1 MSLNKTVICKI
12 DIQILRES
20 EPLNL
25 DKLEKYHI
33 QLARPLLVIKA
44 NGGVLGCGYFNVA
57 TFNKIGEVFA
67 LVSGVNNYDEMLE
80 ASIVTV
86 SNEAS
91 NIGIAVGDTGADA
104 IEKMLAKGGGE

>member
-1 MSLNKTVICKI
+1 MNA
-12 DIQILRES
+12 
-20 EPLNL
+20 

-44 NGGVLGCGYFNVA
+44 NGGVLGCGYFNVS
-57 TFNKIGEVFA
+57 TFNKTGEVFA
-67 LVSGVNNYDEMLE
+67 LVSGVNDYCEMLE
-80 ASIVTV
+80 ASVVTV

-104 IEKMLAKGGGE
+104 IEKMLVKGGERKC